1 MLINLESNNLLTNMN
16 FSNSIIKN
24 CIIGKVAMIIFD
36 YNNNIIIPEYITN
49 LTIGTM
55 NNYIDNLPINLK
67 FLEIGYINYKLPLNN
82 LPIGLKKLTIC
93 NDEVQ
98 YYDDIIKDYIIKKIT
113 IDDIKLPFG
122 CELYICN

>member
-1 MLINLESNNLLTNMN
+1 MLINLEINNPLENMN
-16 FSNSIIKN
+16 FQNSIIKN

-36 YNNNIIIPEYITN
+36 YNNNIIIPEYIKN

-55 NNYIDNLPINLK
+55 NDHIDNLPINLE

-82 LPIGLKKLTIC
+82 LPLGLKKFTIC

-98 YYDDIIKDYIIKKIT
+98 YYDDEIKDYVIKKIT
-113 IDDIKLPFG
+113 NDDIKLPFG
-122 CELYICN
+122 CELCICH